1 MESPLHIG
9 MQNIHER
16 TVQFLQV
23 NGADTNLCNNQTISP
38 LISACQNVHCIIV
51 QLPLDKGASV
61 DSFD

>member
-1 MESPLHIG
+1 